1 MSVAAPAAPGRGP
14 VEPRGT
20 LRHRLAERG
29 IDRQLWFLV
38 PGLVFLLALFV
49 FPFINGLISA
59 FTLAPA
65 GLAGPIPGTPLADQ
79 GNYFWSN
86 FTEFFT
92 YTAGGNAVYR
102 DSIFTTLLL
111 AIPVS
116 LFNTLLAVPLAYRM
130 RGAFRHKRLLTM
142 LLAVPLTLGPLFIA
156 YGIITYLGGGG
167 WLSHVLAALHI
178 APISWDL
185 TRINSTLAVAISLV
199 LSGFPY
205 AFLLVLSYI
214 SGIDPN
220 LEQAAATLGAS
231 SWQRFWHITAPLL
244 APGLA
249 ITFCLAFV
257 FSFSVFPSAIMLG
270 GVGFLHTNVIAV
282 QIYDTIVTG
291 NGDFHFA
298 NAISMI
304 MATVELL
311 VIGLVLMARSWM
323 YRGTTT
329 GGKG

>member
-1 MSVAAPAAPGRGP
+1 MSVAAPAARDP
-14 VEPRGT
+14 VKQRRT

-38 PGLVFLLALFV
+38 PGLLFLLLIFV
-49 FPFINGLISA
+49 YPFINGLISA

-65 GLAGPIPGTPLADQ
+65 GNAGVIPGTPLADQ
-79 GNYFWSN
+79 GNHFWSN

-92 YTAGGNAVYR
+92 YTAGGNPTYR

-130 RGAFRHKRLLTM
+130 RGAFRHKRLITM

-156 YGIITYLGGGG
+156 YGIIEYLGGGG

-178 APISWDL
+178 APVSWDL

-199 LSGFPY
+199 VSGFPY
-205 AFLLVLSYI
+205 AFLLVLSYV
-214 SGIDPN
+214 SGIDPT

-231 SWQRFWHITAPLL
+231 GWQRFWHITAPLL

-257 FSFSVFPSAIMLG
+257 FSFSVFPSAVMLG
-270 GVGFLHTNVIAV
+270 GVGFLHSNVIAA

-291 NGDFHFA
+291 NADYHFA
-298 NAISMI
+298 NAISMV
-304 MATVELL
+304 MAVVELA
-311 VIGLVLMARSWM
+311 VIGVVLMARNWM
-323 YRGTTT
+323 YRGTTS